1 MAGRRPGG
9 WPDDDRAGCLRGCV
23 VCGGRNAANGISR
36 GQSGAVVE
44 KGFRDCATAPE
55 SAVVICFQS
64 PSVTYQSRGMFLQA
78 WRAADV
84 DFARWDSE
92 PATLF
97 VREVSVAT
105 ESLPPSRRVLTYMSS
120 ADLVTPEKA
129 CREDM
134 QFQASDGVV
143 GSESSVSARTP

>member
-1 MAGRRPGG
+1 MTTGPVVFAAVLCAVVGMPPTASDAG
-9 WPDDDRAGCLRGCV
+9 
-23 VCGGRNAANGISR
+23 SY
-36 GQSGAVVE
+36 GAVVE